1 MDCIRYSKVVMFVRE
16 HLDENINHIQNRR
29 DLFFNKIHSTLE
41 QIFENNYPLNK
52 NKVYSIN
59 LYIFYN
65 YENLLL
71 RKLTL
76 E

>member
-1 MDCIRYSKVVMFVRE
+1 MFIRE
-16 HLDENINHIQNRR
+16 HLDENINHIKKRR
-29 DLFFNKIHSTLE
+29 DLIFKKINLTLE
-41 QIFENNYPLNK
+41 QIVENNYPLNK

-76 E
+76 D